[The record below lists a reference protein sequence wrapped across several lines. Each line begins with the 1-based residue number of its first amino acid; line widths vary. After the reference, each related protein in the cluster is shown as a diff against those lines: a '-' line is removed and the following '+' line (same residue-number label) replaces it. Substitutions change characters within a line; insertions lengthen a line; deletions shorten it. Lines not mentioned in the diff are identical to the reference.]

1 MNKFSTISKMHD
13 QAYSVVGINGLRQSS
28 IARPFIQPMLTI
40 NQPNDAYEQEA
51 DSMADKVMRMKDNDI
66 AGAQFFDPIIS
77 FVQRKCQQC
86 ENEEMRMQRKEIN
99 EQETQANIALDD
111 YVNTLNN
118 RGQPLSNET
127 RSFFEPRFGYDFG
140 NVKVHADVLAAK
152 SAHSLNALAYTSGNN
167 IVFNAEQYSP
177 GTDMGKRL
185 LSHEL
190 THVVQQNNDVHTKK
204 IQRMSMGSGTPP
216 NWSAP
221 ANIRPVPADEVARVQ
236 AAIDMISNIVNNP
249 GNYQDCISVFIEHCT
264 SHSATAFADTFNNA
278 GIWRGDEEGV
288 YARGDSPGTNIAYTQ
303 SGYDQGTR
311 GLAQTIV
318 HEMGHNCGVSGASDH
333 YLAEV
338 SANYCI
344 GPVNEIQLRF
354 RSGLNSP
361 MYGLAL
367 TYRRFFD
374 LALGGQL
381 QATVGGDI
389 DILGLGSGLTH
400 AADPSSG
407 RYIGAFELGSLSA
420 GLSTRFNPWGGE
432 GFGGLRLGAEAGL
445 DVGRFRVV
453 REARPDE
460 FEYGPG
466 FIFQST
472 LGAEFYIPMNPH
484 IAQFSLDVGYRA
496 IRPLNSQAETVHEII
511 FGVGGMF

>member
-1 MNKFSTISKMHD
+1 MQSYSLITSKRNQPGLTPGSTHTKSPFFQPVI
-13 QAYSVVGINGLRQSS
+13 QAK
-28 IARPFIQPMLTI
+28 LTI
-40 NQPNDAYEQEA
+40 NQPGDVFEQEA
-51 DSMADKVMRMKDNDI
+51 DAMADKVMGMPLNESDAAPGLWRKC
-66 AGAQFFDPIIS
+66 AECEEEEKKL
-77 FVQRKCQQC
+77 QRKQSS
-86 ENEEMRMQRKEIN
+86 NEEAEASN
-99 EQETQANIALDD
+99 ELENYISKLDH
-111 YVNTLNN
+111 
-118 RGQPLSNET
+118 GGKPLSQEIRN
-127 RSFFEPRFGYDFG
+127 FYEPRFGYDFS
-140 NVKVHADVLAAK
+140 NVRVHSDEIAAK

-167 IVFNAEQYSP
+167 IVFNAGQYSP
-177 GTDMGKRL
+177 GTETGKKL
-185 LSHEL
+185 LGHEL
-190 THVVQQNNDVHTKK
+190 THVVQQRNGVHAKK
-204 IQRMSMGSGTPP
+204 IQRMTMGSSTPP

-221 ANIRPVPADEVARVQ
+221 ANIRPVPANEVARVQ
-236 AAIDMISNIVNNP
+236 AAIDMISHIVNNP
-249 GNYQDCISVFIEHCT
+249 GSYKDCISVFIEHCT
-264 SHSATAFADTFNNA
+264 SHNATAFADTFNNA
-278 GIWRGDEEGV
+278 VIWRGDEEGA
-288 YARGDSPGTNIAYTQ
+288 YARGDSPGTNIVYTQ

-311 GLAQTIV
+311 GLAQTLV
-318 HEMGHNCGVSGASDH
+318 HEMGHNCGVSGAADH

-361 MYGLAL
+361 MYGLAF

-389 DILGLGSGLTH
+389 DVLGAGLGITH
-400 AADPSSG
+400 AADPSAG
-407 RYIGAFELGSLSA
+407 RYIGAFELGSLTA

-496 IRPLNSQAETVHEII
+496 IRPLNSQAETVHEFIL
-511 FGVGGMF
+511 GVGGMF